1 MFAKEEKYYGK
12 MSNKTKPPF
21 KSLLFL
27 IILLL
32 IPLIAHSEPLDQ
44 TIDGLQTYLSSTKDF
59 SGSFLQETV
68 LKSFNEKQKAEGKVF
83 FMKPGKMKW
92 EYMKPELQTILIS
105 NKMVWIFTP
114 EENQVIQTRID
125 ELGTS
130 AIYDLFLSN
139 KIKINKLFDPLV
151 IKEKESF
158 QKPVL
163 FLELIPK
170 NLEVNIKKIILEL
183 NKTSYQIKSFIL
195 FDKLDNITTIKF
207 TNIQRNQG
215 LKASIFDIKIPEGVE
230 LIRP

>member
-1 MFAKEEKYYGK
+1 

-27 IILLL
+27 IILL
-32 IPLIAHSEPLDQ
+32 IPLIAHSEPLDR
-44 TIDGLQTYLSSTKDF
+44 TIEGLQTYLISTKDF

-139 KIKINKLFDPLV
+139 KIKINKLFDSLV

-183 NKTSYQIKSFIL
+183 NKTSYQIKSFII

-215 LKASIFDIKIPEGVE
+215 LKTSIFDIKIPEGVE

>member
-1 MFAKEEKYYGK
+1 

-32 IPLIAHSEPLDQ
+32 IPLIAHSEPLDR
-44 TIDGLQTYLSSTKDF
+44 TIEGLQTYLSSTKDF

-68 LKSFNEKQKAEGKVF
+68 LKSFDEKQEAEGKVF
-83 FMKPGKMKW
+83 FLKPGKMKW